1 MFTARLKVRTRIYLG
16 FGLLILL
23 AVASSGIGM
32 WQVSR
37 VNTELV
43 KSQGAAERLYQMA
56 RPGHLIETMRRAD
69 AQYRLDASE
78 IALAEGKAASDELR
92 TSFTQ
97 SLEALASSQGADV
110 ASRRAS
116 TERLLDDL
124 AKLDQ
129 LGTRYVAVVNR
140 QSKARAGLFTTGD
153 ALTVAVTKAVVA
165 AREVANP
172 DLVTAAL
179 SLERASLLLR
189 IANWRFGA
197 TRDPGGPATF
207 KLAAAAAAV
216 ALTKFV
222 ADAPPEMKAVVDPL
236 GTVIETY
243 VGGFA
248 DFSEAVIAGDALNS
262 AEIVPQYRAMQQN
275 IAAIKVTLQQ
285 LSAASG
291 EAAEATAKAGI
302 VSQGILACVLLVL
315 GAGLAFLIG
324 RSLVRPITAM
334 TQAMVKLA
342 SGDLAVVVP
351 ERGRGDE
358 VGDMAQAVEVFKQ
371 NAVKA
376 LAQGVEQLEAARA
389 KEERA
394 ERMATLVKTFET
406 QIGSFVGQLSSS
418 SGELEA
424 TARSMSGTAE
434 QANGRAVTVAAAA
447 EQASA
452 GVQTVAAASEQLSAS
467 IGEIGR
473 QVAQSPMMSGRAVD
487 EARRTDGIVR
497 ALSDGA
503 LRIGQVVE
511 LIQGIAGQT
520 NLLALNATIE
530 AARAGDAG
538 KGFAVVAG
546 EVKGL
551 AGQTARATEDIAG
564 HVTQIQAATREAVAA
579 IQGIT
584 STIEAVS
591 GIATS
596 ISSAV
601 SQQGA
606 ATAEIARNVQQTA
619 ASTQD
624 VTVNIAGVSAA
635 ANSTGAAAEQVLA
648 AASDLSRQAERLT
661 GEVDRFVEG
670 VRLAA

>member
-1 MFTARLKVRTRIYLG
+1 MFTDRMKVRTRIYAG
-16 FGLLILL
+16 FGVIVLL
-23 AVASSGIGM
+23 ALASSGVGYFEVSHIGGE
-32 WQVSR
+32 VGISGR
-37 VNTELV
+37 AAVRLV
-43 KSQGAAERLYQMA
+43 RMEQTAHA
-56 RPGHLIETMRRAD
+56 IETMRRAGTR
-69 AQYRLDASE
+69 YRLDASE
-78 IALAEGKAASDELR
+78 GALKDTKSASVQARGLLEQSLQPVRAGQDEGLAERAGVETVLKEL
-92 TSFTQ
+92 S
-97 SLEALASSQGADV
+97 SLDGMV
-110 ASRRAS
+110 
-116 TERLLDDL
+116 
-124 AKLDQ
+124 
-129 LGTRYVAVVNR
+129 GRYVEFVNA
-140 QSKARAGLFTTGD
+140 QMGARAALFTTGD
-153 ALTVAVTKAVVA
+153 KLTATTARMVTL
-165 AREVANP
+165 AREAGDSP
-172 DLVTAAL
+172 LLMSAL
-179 SLERASLLLR
+179 SFERATLLVR
-189 IANWRFGA
+189 VANWRFGA

-207 KLAAAAAAV
+207 KTAAVAAFTAWSQLDTIATPGVKAVLLPLGAILGDYVRDFGAFSQAALDSDKLYEDAMLPQYIQMQSDIHSLETLLEGQFTSINDAAAV
-216 ALTKFV
+216 A
-222 ADAPPEMKAVVDPL
+222 A
-236 GTVIETY
+236 
-243 VGGFA
+243 
-248 DFSEAVIAGDALNS
+248 
-262 AEIVPQYRAMQQN
+262 R
-275 IAAIKVTLQQ
+275 
-285 LSAASG
+285 SG
-291 EAAEATAKAGI
+291 V
-302 VSQGILACVLLVL
+302 VSQGVLAGVLLLL
-315 GAGLAFLIG
+315 GVGLATLIG
-324 RSLVRPITAM
+324 RSLVVPLTAM
-334 TQAMVKLA
+334 TRAMGQLA
-342 SGDLAVVVP
+342 GGDLGVVVP
-351 ERGRGDE
+351 ARGRRDE
-358 VGDMAQAVEVFKQ
+358 IGAMAQAVEVFKE
-371 NAVKA
+371 NAVSAAA
-376 LAQGVEQLEAARA
+376 LGAEQAAGART

-394 ERMATLVKTFET
+394 GRMAALVRDFEM
-406 QIGSFVGQLSSS
+406 QVGGFVGQLSSS

-434 QANGRAVTVAAAA
+434 EANGRAVTVAAAA

-473 QVAQSPMMSGRAVD
+473 QVAQSAKMSGRAVE

-503 LRIGQVVE
+503 QRIGQVVE

-584 STIEAVS
+584 STIEEVS

-596 ISSAV
+596 IASAV
-601 SQQGA
+601 SEQGA

-624 VTVNIAGVSAA
+624 VTTNISGVSAA
-635 ANSTGAAAEQVLA
+635 AHSTGAAAALVLA
-648 AASDLSRQAERLT
+648 SASDLSRQAERLT